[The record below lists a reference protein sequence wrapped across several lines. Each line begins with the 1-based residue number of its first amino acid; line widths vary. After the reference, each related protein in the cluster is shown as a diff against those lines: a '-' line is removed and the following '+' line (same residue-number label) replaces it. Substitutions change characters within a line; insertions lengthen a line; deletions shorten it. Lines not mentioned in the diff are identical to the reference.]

1 MWSNNIWFSD
11 QMKGSKILVP
21 TLSQLCACEHVCL
34 CLRGPIWTLQSVK
47 EAPAVLLFDKPLPKI
62 DQIVSAAC
70 FPPMELSPQR
80 PPPITNVWSVSQT
93 LSLLASIETMN
104 LFENLLNQLVAPHAR
119 VRVLLWNEPLF
130 TRIISNPPA
139 HFVLLWRE
147 YNTLFTS
154 LNTYSLLLFFWN
166 TETFLVITLKKY
178 KRRISQFHAW
188 RKKATWRFGVD
199 ALMNL

>member
-70 FPPMELSPQR
+70 FPPMELEKH
-80 PPPITNVWSVSQT
+80 SVSVT
-93 LSLLASIETMN
+93 SSSSNECLWCFSNIRSPCIDRNNESIWKS
-104 LFENLLNQLVAPHAR
+104 FESVSSTSRSCTCFVVKWTSVHSYYLQSTSAFCS
-119 VRVLLWNEPLF
+119 PLEG
-130 TRIISNPPA
+130 I
-139 HFVLLWRE
+139 
-147 YNTLFTS
+147 
-154 LNTYSLLLFFWN
+154 
-166 TETFLVITLKKY
+166 
-178 KRRISQFHAW
+178 
-188 RKKATWRFGVD
+188 
-199 ALMNL
+199 